1 MGGKVYSMNSWSASI
16 LKTLGIKRIL
26 LQSLRKDLAIM
37 GMFFS
42 STSCQFTVFLP
53 LLKLW
58 CNLSTKS
65 RLSWSKYCRFFLT
78 ALKEKTSRI
87 AIVVS
92 GSDFGNQPLTTAKI
106 KVWRLRK
113 NLWKDHFDEIEHQLL
128 TPLVISKCL
137 ILQHIWKHCF
147 KGCIFVGI

>member
-1 MGGKVYSMNSWSASI
+1 MGGKVYSINSWSASI

-92 GSDFGNQPLTTAKI
+92 GSDFGNQPLTTAKF
-106 KVWRLRK
+106 KVWRLRI
-113 NLWKDHFDEIEHQLL
+113 NLWKDHFDDLKS
-128 TPLVISKCL
+128 VIYDIL
-137 ILQHIWKHCF
+137 ILLILVWRNRASITYTSSH
-147 KGCIFVGI
+147 